1 MRIFILLVEGPVISV
16 QPAQL
21 DTFVHI
27 VLKISLDSKP
37 NNFVFIN
44 IAVVFEEV
52 GKLMNRGLTDKSSDL
67 LNYFFYYTI
76 CLRRS
81 RQQLSSTNVC
91 EAEHIILFGGKAADQ
106 S

>member
-1 MRIFILLVEGPVISV
+1 MISV

-37 NNFVFIN
+37 NNFVFIT
-44 IAVVFEEV
+44 IAVVLEEV
-52 GKLMNRGLTDKSSDL
+52 GKLVNRGRSRCLIDKSSDL
-67 LNYFFYYTI
+67 LSYFFYYTI
-76 CLRRS
+76 CRRRS
-81 RQQLSSTNVC
+81 RLQLSSTNVC
-91 EAEHIILFGGKAADQ
+91 EAEHIILFGGEAADQ